1 MFCEYENLAN
11 HLFPW
16 QGVNSMMLF
25 SIFVNIVKDCFFV
38 SENLHKSRGEAT
50 DVTFYQGIYL

>member
-1 MFCEYENLAN
+1 
-11 HLFPW
+11 
-16 QGVNSMMLF
+16 MMLF